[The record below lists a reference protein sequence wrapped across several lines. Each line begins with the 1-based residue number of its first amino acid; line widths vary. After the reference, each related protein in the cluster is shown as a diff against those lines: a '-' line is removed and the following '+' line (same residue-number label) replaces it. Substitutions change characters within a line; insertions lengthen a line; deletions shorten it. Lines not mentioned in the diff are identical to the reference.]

1 MEVNFF
7 ISLAP
12 SPWLDGKHTIFGR
25 VAQGMKVVKQIGN
38 VQTNQSDR
46 PIADIKILR
55 ARAISGEDNESS

>member
-1 MEVNFF
+1 
-7 ISLAP
+7 
-12 SPWLDGKHTIFGR
+12 
-25 VAQGMKVVKQIGN
+25 MKVVKQIGN